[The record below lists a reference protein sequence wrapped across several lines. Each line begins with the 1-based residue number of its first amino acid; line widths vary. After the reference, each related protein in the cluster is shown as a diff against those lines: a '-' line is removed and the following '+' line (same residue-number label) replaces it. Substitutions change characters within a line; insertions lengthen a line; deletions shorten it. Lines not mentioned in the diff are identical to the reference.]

1 MVGIQYDLIGD
12 EAIFQGA
19 DWYKRFQ
26 FIDPDTDLPYDLT
39 GYSAKAQAR
48 KLSTDTNP
56 AIDFVVE
63 VEDEELAI
71 VKMSLTNLTTSSI
84 PKGTYT
90 YDLELIEPSPSA
102 VIHKG
107 IRPSVVEVVNEYTK

>member
-26 FIDPDTDLPYDLT
+26 FIDPDTGLPYDLT
-39 GYSAKAQAR
+39 GYSAKSQAR
-48 KLSTDTNP
+48 KLSTDTDP
-56 AIDFVVE
+56 AIDFVAV
-63 VEDEELAI
+63 VEDEKQAI
-71 VKMSLTNLTTSSI
+71 VKISLTNLTTSAT

-102 VIHKG
+102 IIHKAV
-107 IRPSVVEVVNEYTK
+107 RPSAVEVVDEYTK